1 MIKKSLISLIYE
13 TASIHRWNDHIRP
26 GTGFTELDKQAHKM
40 FYAYVLAKCEGDEVD
55 MLKLIEGG
63 IFEFFHRGI
72 LTDIKPPIYHKLV
85 KEKGA
90 QIDRWVLDEL
100 REHMEGIGG
109 GFYERME
116 RYYLEKDYSALEKR
130 VLKAAHYHAS
140 NWEFKIIYPMN
151 TETFGIEQVKTE
163 MAEGLAA
170 CDTFNGFRYFA
181 GSEYLQ
187 QFLSLIGK
195 LRYQQRW
202 AKAVR
207 MPQTFVMGH
216 MLVVAILSYFM
227 TLELDNPCRKR
238 LINNFLAGLFHD
250 LPEVLTRDIVSPV
263 KASVKGLG
271 SILNEIED
279 AQMRKVIYPLLPPS
293 WHREIEYYTQNEFS
307 SKIIFDDTLEIV
319 TSDEINERYND
330 DKYQPVDG
338 EIIRG
343 CDHLSAYIEA
353 YLSISYGIKSEQMI
367 GGYSHLHEKY
377 KNKIIGGIDFTKLFG
392 YFELNLNNSE
402 L

>member
-1 MIKKSLISLIYE
+1 MVKKSLISLIYE
-13 TASIHRWNDHIRP
+13 AASIHRWNDHIRP

-40 FYAYVLAKCEGDEVD
+40 FYAYVLAKCEGDNVD
-55 MLKLIEGG
+55 MIKLIEGG
-63 IFEFFHRGI
+63 IFEFFHRSI

-100 REHMEGIGG
+100 REHTEGIGG

-116 RYYLEKDYSALEKR
+116 RYYLDKDYSALEKQI
-130 VLKAAHYHAS
+130 LKAAHYHAS
-140 NWEFKIIYPMN
+140 NWEFKIIYHMN
-151 TETFGIEQVKTE
+151 PETFGIEQVKAE
-163 MAEGLAA
+163 MIEGLAA
-170 CDTFNGFRYFA
+170 CDTFSGFRYFA

-227 TLELDNPCRKR
+227 TLELENPCPKR
-238 LINNFLAGLFHD
+238 CINNFFAGLFHD

-271 SILNEIED
+271 SILSEIED
-279 AQMRKVIYPLLPPS
+279 EQMHKVIYPLLPKA

-307 SKIIFDDTLEIV
+307 SKIIEDDTLEIV
-319 TSDEINERYND
+319 TSDEINKKYNND
-330 DKYQPVDG
+330 RFDPLDG

-353 YLSISYGIKSEQMI
+353 YLSLSYGIKSEQII
-367 GGYSHLHEKY
+367 GGYKHLNGKY
-377 KNKIIGGIDFTKLFG
+377 KNKIIGGIDFSKLFD
-392 YFELNLNNSE
+392 YFELNL
-402 L
+402 

>member
-1 MIKKSLISLIYE
+1 
-13 TASIHRWNDHIRP
+13 
-26 GTGFTELDKQAHKM
+26 M
-40 FYAYVLAKCEGDEVD
+40 FYAYVLAKCEGEDVD
-55 MLKLIEGG
+55 MIKLIEGG

-85 KEKGA
+85 KEKGP

-100 REHMEGIGG
+100 KEHMEGIGG

-116 RYYLEKDYSALEKR
+116 RYYLDKNYSHLEKQI
-130 VLKAAHYHAS
+130 LKAAHYHAS

-163 MAEGLAA
+163 MAQGLAA
-170 CDTFNGFRYFA
+170 CDTFKGFRYFA

-195 LRYQQRW
+195 LRYQLRW

-216 MLVVAILSYFM
+216 MLVVAVLSYFM
-227 TLELDNPCRKR
+227 TLELDEPCPKR
-238 LINNFLAGLFHD
+238 LVNNFFAGLFHD

-271 SILNEIED
+271 SILSEIED
-279 AQMRKVIYPLLPPS
+279 EQMHSVIYPLLPPS

-307 SKIIFDDTLEIV
+307 SKIIDGDTLEIV
-319 TSDEINERYND
+319 TSDEIN
-330 DKYQPVDG
+330 DKYNSDRFDPIDG

-353 YLSISYGIKSEQMI
+353 YMSIIYGVKSEQMV
-367 GGYSHLHEKY
+367 GGYEHLTEQY
-377 KNKIIGGIDFTKLFG
+377 KDKVIGGINFTQLFN
-392 YFELNLNNSE
+392 YFKI
-402 L
+402 